1 MARNRKNQSAALRFG
16 PALKALVICLLIAG
30 SGVGYVWQKNQIIEL
45 GNELTRKERR
55 YRSLVDQNEKY
66 RQQLA
71 ALRAPGALT
80 QRVKE
85 LELGLVPS
93 EPSQVVRLAEPTRL
107 SVGGAGR
114 DYAAHWSQPPVP
126 AH

>member
-45 GNELTRKERR
+45 GKELSRKERR
-55 YRSLVDQNEKY
+55 YRALVDQNEKY
-66 RQQLA
+66 RQQFA
-71 ALRAPGALT
+71 ALRSPGALT
-80 QRVKE
+80 QRIKE

-93 EPSQVVRLAEPTRL
+93 EPSQVVRLAEPARIA
-107 SVGGAGR
+107 VGGATR
-114 DYAAHWSQPPVP
+114 DYAAHWSQAAAPTP
-126 AH
+126 

>member
-30 SGVGYVWQKNQIIEL
+30 SGVGYVWQKNQILEL
-45 GNELTRKERR
+45 GNDLNRKERR
-55 YRSLVDQNEKY
+55 WHSLVEQNEKC

-80 QRVKE
+80 LRVKE
-85 LELGLVPS
+85 LELGLAPS
-93 EPSQVVRLAEPTRL
+93 EPSQVVRLAEPTKM
-107 SVGGAGR
+107 SVGAGGR
-114 DYAAHWSQPPVP
+114 DYAAHWSQPAAPP
-126 AH
+126 Q